1 MMEVHIR
8 KSNWKDTGVLMDIW
22 RRSVRAT
29 HHFLSEADFLEIES
43 LLEDH
48 YFPMVSVLVAV
59 NTHLQPVGFMG
70 MSGKHIDALFV
81 DPNFKGQ
88 GIGSGLIR
96 HALKDAKE
104 ITVDVNEQNEAA
116 VGFYAHFGFQRTG
129 RSELDGQGKPYPL
142 IHLRLSAT

>member
-1 MMEVHIR
+1 MEIHIR
-8 KSNWKDTGVLMDIW
+8 KSSPKDTAVLMDIW

-29 HHFLSEADFLEIES
+29 HHFLLETDFLEIES
-43 LLEDH
+43 LVENQYL
-48 YFPMVSVLVAV
+48 PVVSVLVAL
-59 NTHLQPVGFMG
+59 NAHSQPVGFMG
-70 MSGKHIDALFV
+70 MSGDHIDALFV

-142 IHLRLSAT
+142 IHLRISAP